1 MNPPVTR
8 ADLVEESGFK
18 RHGVVSSSV
27 KVVSWKG
34 GTKTL
39 CGRIETSPCSFSMGL
54 KALAAGASLSSA
66 TSREQD
72 KVGGYGESQRCL
84 GGFNGPLWWRTTGW
98 RWCAEIRRVH
108 GIRTLITR
116 KSISLILLGMEQ
128 LVGAAWKESE
138 FI

>member
-8 ADLVEESGFK
+8 TDLVEESGFK

-34 GTKTL
+34 GTKKL
-39 CGRIETSPCSFSMGL
+39 CRRIETSPCSFSMGL
-54 KALAAGASLSSA
+54 KALAAGAALSSA

-72 KVGGYGESQRCL
+72 KVGDVERARGIW
-84 GGFNGPLWWRTTGW
+84 GGSRGPLWWRTTGW

-108 GIRTLITR
+108 GIRILITR
-116 KSISLILLGMEQ
+116 KPISLILLEMEQ
-128 LVGAAWKESE
+128 LVGAV
-138 FI
+138 